1 MQFFCKILQDMC
13 GVLVSEPKNHIPT
26 AVVAY
31 YVNLKDHIKA
41 PKSSLEHDFWVKN
54 KATPTN
60 IGIALLFTIFF
71 R

>member
-41 PKSSLEHDFWVKN
+41 PKSSLEHDFWV
-54 KATPTN
+54 
-60 IGIALLFTIFF
+60 IE
-71 R
+71 